1 MGVMGLE
8 NLKKRECSKHPSET
22 ICGYCFQCSSFVCG
36 CCILE
41 THNKHIEKVKSIEE
55 SILEKRNEVVQIGD
69 RLERRLILI
78 EKKRK
83 RIEKEMKELE
93 EKLEKKRIEKKE
105 IELEKEDLRIRKD
118 SIIRLSNT
126 PTSDDLSLFFDDQ
139 LFSTLL
145 QTANDIVSEGRIWE
159 ERSDLL

>member
-1 MGVMGLE
+1 MR
-8 NLKKRECSKHPSET
+8 LK
-22 ICGYCFQCSSFVCG
+22 
-36 CCILE
+36 
-41 THNKHIEKVKSIEE
+41 
-55 SILEKRNEVVQIGD
+55 
-69 RLERRLILI
+69 
-78 EKKRK
+78 KKRK

-126 PTSDDLSLFFDDQ
+126 PTTTTTTTTTDCDVSLFFDDQ

-145 QTANDIVSEGRIWE
+145 QTANDIVSEGGVVGLFSKPKKGVICCDGGGDSFRVVSSFPLKDGPFGVSVN
-159 ERSDLL
+159 SDGNIFFLLCFFFLF